1 MEYGYARVST
11 KEQNELR
18 QLIALREFG
27 LTDRAIF
34 VDKQSGK
41 DFDRRS
47 YQRLLRK
54 LKDGDTLVI
63 KSIDRLGRNYEEIL
77 EQWRII
83 TKEKCAAIVVLDM
96 PLLDTRRNCDLTGT
110 LIADIVL
117 QLLSYVA
124 QTEREFIHQRQAE
137 GIAAAKAR
145 GVKFGRPRKALPE
158 GFGEVKARWERGELS
173 ARAAGNYWASPTGA
187 FCSGRRMADV
197 KKSLRKSGRRCLDK
211 KVRFFNRI

>member
-1 MEYGYARVST
+1 MWTSSPQG
-11 KEQNELR
+11 
-18 QLIALREFG
+18 
-27 LTDRAIF
+27 
-34 VDKQSGK
+34 
-41 DFDRRS
+41 FDRRS

-83 TKEKCAAIVVLDM
+83 TKEKSAAIVVLDM
-96 PLLDTRRNCDLTGT
+96 PLLDTRRNRDLTGT

-145 GVKFGRPRKALPE
+145 GVKFGRPRKVLPE

-173 ARAAGNYWASPTGA
+173 ARGSRKTAGRHPPELFALG
-187 FCSGRRMADV
+187 SG
-197 KKSLRKSGRRCLDK
+197 
-211 KVRFFNRI
+211 

>member
-1 MEYGYARVST
+1 MTEYGYVRVSST
-11 KEQNELR
+11 DQNEER
-18 QLIALREFG
+18 QLIVMNERRVLPG
-27 LTDRAIF
+27 NVYI
-34 VDKQSGK
+34 DKQSGK

-83 TKEKCAAIVVLDM
+83 TKEKSAAIVVLDM
-96 PLLDTRRNCDLTGT
+96 PLLDTRRNRDLTGT

-145 GVKFGRPRKALPE
+145 GVKFGRPRKVLPE

-173 ARAAGNYWASPTGA
+173 ARAAGKLLGVTHRSFLLWAQDDG
-187 FCSGRRMADV
+187 CKEIV
-197 KKSLRKSGRRCLDK
+197 KKERTEMLG
-211 KVRFFNRI
+211 

>member
-1 MEYGYARVST
+1 MTENKTYGYIRVSST
-11 KEQNELR
+11 DQNEER
-18 QLIALREFG
+18 QLVAM
-27 LTDRAIF
+27 RAAQ
-34 VDKQSGK
+34 VPEKNVYMDKQSGK

-83 TKEKCAAIVVLDM
+83 TKEKSAAIVVLDM
-96 PLLDTRRNCDLTGT
+96 PLLDTRRNRDLTGT

-145 GVKFGRPRKALPE
+145 GVKFGRPRKVLPE

-173 ARAAGNYWASPTGA
+173 ARAAGKLLGVTHRSFLLWAQD
-187 FCSGRRMADV
+187 DV
-197 KKSLRKSGRRCLDK
+197 CKEIVRKT
-211 KVRFFNRI
+211 